1 VLRKRFG
8 GFVASLLTNV
18 WNIDDLASD
27 PRVPLFGRSD
37 LMDYIVTANI
47 SLLSLRYYFV
57 AVDQRQRA
65 YVFASRRCPQMLDV

>member
-1 VLRKRFG
+1 
-8 GFVASLLTNV
+8 
-18 WNIDDLASD
+18 
-27 PRVPLFGRSD
+27 
-37 LMDYIVTANI
+37 MDYIVTANI